1 MVPCC
6 IVKPYGKVSPVLPQL
21 LVDFLFFLLR
31 TWSYFAIFVGF
42 RCKQIMQIRRYEL
55 LLQKGVVV
63 GMSYVEQTLAVQVR
77 LQTEIKKKKLLK
89 AFFKLRGEDEGGR

>member
-1 MVPCC
+1 
-6 IVKPYGKVSPVLPQL
+6 
-21 LVDFLFFLLR
+21 
-31 TWSYFAIFVGF
+31 
-42 RCKQIMQIRRYEL
+42 MQIRRYEL